1 MPEANVIPVIRR
13 LFSDTETPLGLYQKL
28 CGTRP
33 NTFLLESAEQGVWGR
48 YSFVGVKS
56 RGQLV
61 ATAAGVD
68 WISDQPALPNGG
80 DLPSDPIGGLEALQ
94 QGWT

>member
-13 LFSDTETPLGLYQKL
+13 LFSGTETPLGLYEKL

-48 YSFVGVKS
+48 FSFV
-56 RGQLV
+56 
-61 ATAAGVD
+61 
-68 WISDQPALPNGG
+68 ALSHVGN
-80 DLPSDPIGGLEALQ
+80 LSQQILE
-94 QGWT
+94 